1 MDTGKEDQNPVSE
14 VRPLLEKQWVRQVR
28 EKSDRSAFKKI
39 FLAYYK
45 RLHGFAITYLGSMER
60 AEDVVQSVFLNI
72 WAQRESW
79 DPPGKLRSYL
89 FNAVKNEAL
98 NVVRHQKVVDD
109 TEDDVAR
116 KFRELKES
124 KLTSDDVEVEE
135 LRRDIEEGLEK
146 LPPRCR
152 QIFVLNRRSGLTY
165 AEIAEVLD
173 ISIGTVNTQ
182 MGRALK
188 RLRNHLSDYLSFA
201 TFLGLSELLKKMFI
215 FETIL
220 FLFLV

>member
-1 MDTGKEDQNPVSE
+1 MPEPFVGS
-14 VRPLLEKQWVRQVR
+14 LE
-28 EKSDRSAFKKI
+28 
-39 FLAYYK
+39 L
-45 RLHGFAITYLGSMER
+45 

-109 TEDDVAR
+109 FEDEVAR

-124 KLTSDDVEVEE
+124 KLTSDDVEIKQ
-135 LRRDIEEGLEK
+135 LRRDIEDGLEK

-152 QIFVLNRRSGLTY
+152 QIFVLSRRSGLTY
-165 AEIAEVLD
+165 SEIAEVFGYLD
-173 ISIGTVNTQ
+173 WNSKYTNG
-182 MGRALK
+182 AC
-188 RLRNHLSDYLSFA
+188 
-201 TFLGLSELLKKMFI
+201 
-215 FETIL
+215 FETSQES
-220 FLFLV
+220 LV

>member
-1 MDTGKEDQNPVSE
+1 MDLGKGNKKSFNDSE
-14 VRPLLEKQWVRQVR
+14 PLLEEQWVRQVR
-28 EKSDRSAFKKI
+28 ERDDRSAFKKI

-45 RLHGFAITYLGSMER
+45 RLHGFARTYVGNIQL

-79 DPPGKLRSYL
+79 EPAGSLKSYL
-89 FNAVKNEAL
+89 FSAVKNEAL
-98 NVVRHQKVVDD
+98 NIVRHQRVVFDA
-109 TEDDVAR
+109 EDEIAQ
-116 KFRELKES
+116 KFRELRES
-124 KLTSDDVEVEE
+124 KLTEDDAELEE
-135 LRRDIEEGLEK
+135 LRRDIEEGLNQ

-165 AEIAEVLD
+165 SEIAEVLD

-188 RLRNHLSDYLSFA
+188 RLRDYLSDYLSF
-201 TFLGLSELLKKMFI
+201 TTIFGLSELFTKMFI
-215 FETIL
+215 FEIIL
-220 FLFLV
+220 FLLLV